1 MTLPSEEHRWRNLAA
16 MREPMRSSMGR
27 VKCEQLMEKKP
38 EEGVLLFFRKIP
50 FQKQVMHDTVFCSA
64 LREPDSISCIG

>member
-1 MTLPSEEHRWRNLAA
+1 
-16 MREPMRSSMGR
+16 MRSSMGR